1 MWACPDD
8 AHGRS
13 GPRGC
18 GQQRLSGYAASMAS
32 LLRIADLDE
41 QGIILTMPEVLSP
54 LRPDVES
61 LGWSILDLREA
72 VPQEGHEADLDDVE
86 RRVSASPDGL
96 RMSFRDLSDFAAKTR
111 QMIDG
116 LFVACA
122 DPAQMPK
129 CDDHDAAILAR
140 SDVVLPPLTARS
152 GSVADLRQSCA
163 VSKSGSPT
171 SARWTPPAYPS
182 VSRIAPGRFAIRP
195 SVRLCR
201 LSGA

>member
-1 MWACPDD
+1 
-8 AHGRS
+8 
-13 GPRGC
+13 
-18 GQQRLSGYAASMAS
+18 MAS

-61 LGWSILDLREA
+61 LRWSILDLREA

-140 SDVVLPPLTARS
+140 SDVVLAAVDSSFWLCS
-152 GSVADLRQSCA
+152 GPEAILRRVEERFTDVCE
-163 VSKSGSPT
+163 VDPT
-171 SARWTPPAYPS
+171 S
-182 VSRIAPGRFAIRP
+182 VS
-195 SVRLCR
+195 
-201 LSGA
+201 LSA